1 MPRTSDD
8 SADQPIGFGQFL
20 LYPAARILKKDLDTV
35 NIGGRAFDLLLAL
48 LRQPNEIVTKRE
60 LFESVWPNVNVDD
73 VNLRIQINNL
83 RKALGDGKGE
93 ASYIRN
99 VAGRGYCF
107 VGTLTTN
114 SPEAEREKAKPW
126 RAVAFPFLPPN
137 IVGRDEVIRQVSWQL
152 LEHRFVS
159 IVGPGGI
166 GKTTVA
172 AAVVEATAAEF
183 DNVHFLDLSPLNEPG
198 LVASALA
205 SSLGIPVN
213 TSNPLAALLVALN
226 SQHDLVVFD
235 CCEHVID
242 AVAQLAGAIYQKA
255 KRTYV
260 LATSRESLRAEGERI
275 YRLRPLECPPDGETM
290 SAAEAL
296 AYPAVELF
304 NERLVASGAV
314 DGLTDSTVST
324 VGEICRRLD
333 GIALALE
340 LVAGRV
346 ETYGIQGIALLLD
359 NQVTFHLR
367 GRRGAAP
374 RQQTLSATLDWSY
387 DLLPE
392 VERSV
397 LLRLSVFVGRF
408 SLEAAQVV
416 AAGSAFDEWRVVES
430 IDNLVTKSLVSL
442 DPTGPRLRYRL
453 LDTTRRYLYQRL
465 EASGEAAEVSRRHA
479 IYYRD
484 LLSHAAPGRPNAEGS
499 TPRSDH
505 ISNVRAA
512 LDWCFSPTGDVAIG
526 VKLTA
531 AASYLFLEKSLLS
544 ECRIWMK
551 KAAAAIEPDAAPTH
565 DEMEIRTSLA
575 LSLMFTEGN
584 TIEAHTAFEI
594 GLKLAEAFGDTAHQL
609 RLLSGLQLFL
619 ARVGKFKD
627 SLEVARR
634 SEAVSDKV
642 PDRESSALTAAMMG
656 TAYHLA
662 GDQAAA
668 ETYCKTAY
676 ERPPFAGDMLF
687 AQFGYDNRIRA
698 FGALARVLW
707 LRGFPNQAVAMVD
720 DVLER
725 AQTLDPI
732 SNCISM
738 MFTVSVAFWM
748 GDLKQASALVERL
761 IVQSDKYSLHPYRTV
776 GSGLSGKLQVYQGR
790 RDAGI
795 ELLRESL
802 DTLRVGRHH
811 ILALPLTADLSEA
824 LAAAGNYNEAQA
836 LIDAIVGED
845 EQNGGSWYTPEL
857 LRIRGVILASIEGA
871 ASTSAQASLRQA
883 LSLARQ
889 QSALSWEL
897 RIAINLACN
906 FCKIGKMTE
915 ATKELSAIYD
925 RFTEGHKSPD
935 LARAAQLL
943 QSTRAAHSE

>member
-93 ASYIRN
+93 ANYIRN

-107 VGTLTTN
+107 VGTLTTIL
-114 SPEAEREKAKPW
+114 PEAEREKAEPW

-172 AAVVEATAAEF
+172 AAVIEATAAEF

-346 ETYGIQGIALLLD
+346 ETYGIQGIASLLD

-387 DLLPE
+387 NLLPE

-416 AAGSAFDEWRVVES
+416 AAGSAVDGWQVAES
-430 IDNLVTKSLVSL
+430 IDNLVTKSLASF

-465 EASGEAAEVSRRHA
+465 GASGEAAEVSRRHA

-484 LLSHAAPGRPNAEGS
+484 LLSRAEPKRAKAEGS

-512 LDWCFSPTGDVAIG
+512 LDWCFSATGDAAIG
-526 VKLTA
+526 IELTA
-531 AASYLFLEKSLLS
+531 AASHLFLEKSLLS

-551 KAAAAIEPDAAPTH
+551 KAAAAIEPDSAPTH
-565 DEMEIRTSLA
+565 DELEIRTSLA

-584 TIEAHTAFEI
+584 TIEAHTAFEV
-594 GLKLAEAFGDTAHQL
+594 GLKLAEAFGDTAQQL

-627 SLEVARR
+627 SLEVAKR
-634 SEAVSDKV
+634 SEAVSDRI
-642 PDRESSALTAAMMG
+642 PDPESSALTASMMG

-698 FGALARVLW
+698 FGALARVVW
-707 LRGFPNQAVAMVD
+707 RRGFPNQAVVMVD

-725 AQTLDPI
+725 AQALDPI

-738 MFTVSVAFWM
+738 MFTISVAFWM
-748 GDLKQASALVERL
+748 GDWKQASALVERL

-776 GSGLSGKLQVYQGR
+776 ASGLSGKLQVYRGQ
-790 RDAGI
+790 RDSGI
-795 ELLRESL
+795 KLLRESL
-802 DTLRVGRHH
+802 DTLRLGRHH
-811 ILALPLTADLSEA
+811 ILALRSE
-824 LAAAGNYNEAQA
+824 EH
-836 LIDAIVGED
+836 
-845 EQNGGSWYTPEL
+845 
-857 LRIRGVILASIEGA
+857 
-871 ASTSAQASLRQA
+871 TS
-883 LSLARQ
+883 
-889 QSALSWEL
+889 
-897 RIAINLACN
+897 
-906 FCKIGKMTE
+906 
-915 ATKELSAIYD
+915 
-925 RFTEGHKSPD
+925 
-935 LARAAQLL
+935 
-943 QSTRAAHSE
+943 